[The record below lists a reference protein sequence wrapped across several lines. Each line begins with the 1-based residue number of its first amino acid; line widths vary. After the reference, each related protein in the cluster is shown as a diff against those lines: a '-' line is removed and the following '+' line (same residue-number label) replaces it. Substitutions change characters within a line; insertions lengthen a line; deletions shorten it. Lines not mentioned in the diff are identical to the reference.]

1 MDDTVSVFGNKT
13 YDETAYI
20 AVWITTGIVVFEI
33 LWKKVQNVVDGIGT
47 FFGGTILINIIK
59 EVFGG

>member
-1 MDDTVSVFGNKT
+1 MGDTVLVFGDKT
-13 YDETAYI
+13 YDETVYI
-20 AVWITTGIVVFEI
+20 AVGIAAGIVVFEI
-33 LWKKVQNVVDGIGT
+33 LWKEVQNVVDGIGT